1 MAVKYKGHSKKGKR
15 RRIQGWMKEWPFL
28 ATVAIVIVVVIVL
41 VIASLGYLDT
51 GPSHSP
57 NNKPPYVQPRAMI
70 DMDKSYIYENGTIT
84 FDGADS
90 KGDIQQYLW
99 DFGDGAEG
107 NGPVVPHSYTK
118 VGKLAVRL
126 TVIDT
131 KGAGHT
137 DTVYVHISHKESQ
150 SGSIS
155 IGQSKDYVLPVEN
168 NCMGAKVV
176 LTYPTGQIISGSP
189 SNVVD
194 ITIYYP
200 NGTVYMDTKG
210 QEPGLGSTQ
219 IKEIDLPNQVMAA
232 AFYQDWKIRV
242 SASSGIGVKYEMD
255 LDVHY

>member
-1 MAVKYKGHSKKGKR
+1 MVVKRKGHPKKGKR
-15 RRIQGWMKEWPFL
+15 KRIKGWMKEWPFL
-28 ATVAIVIVVVIVL
+28 TTVTIVIVVVIVL

-57 NNKPPYVQPRAMI
+57 SNKPPYVQPRAMI
-70 DMDKSYIYENGTIT
+70 SMDKPHIYENGTIT
-84 FDGADS
+84 FDGTNS

-107 NGPVVPHSYTK
+107 NGPIVPHAYTK

-137 DTVYVHISHKESQ
+137 DTAYVHIDHHESQ

-155 IGQSKDYVLPVEN
+155 IGQNKEYVIPVEN
-168 NCMGAKVV
+168 DCMGAKIV

-189 SNVVD
+189 SNALD
-194 ITIYYP
+194 LTLYYP
-200 NGTVYMDTKG
+200 NGTIYIDSKD
-210 QEPGLGSTQ
+210 QKPDAGSTQ
-219 IKEIDLPNQVMAA
+219 TKELDIPSQLMAA
-232 AFYQDWKIRV
+232 GFYQDWKVGV
-242 SASSGIGVKYEMD
+242 SASSGLGVKYD
-255 LDVHY
+255 LDMDVHY